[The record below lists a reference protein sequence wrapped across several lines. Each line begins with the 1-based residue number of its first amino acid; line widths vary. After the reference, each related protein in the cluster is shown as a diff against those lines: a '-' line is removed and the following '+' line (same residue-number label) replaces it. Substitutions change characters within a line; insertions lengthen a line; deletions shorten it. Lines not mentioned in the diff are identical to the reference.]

1 MSYQGKFT
9 QKKQKKSKGKTA
21 VIVLLV
27 VIILLAALVG
37 GVLLYINGLFDIVTA
52 PAENTHP
59 TLSQE
64 EIDKILNPEANKSTE
79 TTESAEAQTETVET
93 TVETSPEDTWP
104 VIESDEN
111 LTHIMLVGQAARA
124 GEEYKLADTM
134 ILCTINRE
142 TKTLTMTSF
151 MRDLVVTIP
160 AYWGHTQGANRMN
173 VIYHLGYYY
182 GGDGMEMLEL
192 AVEKNFGIQV
202 DHTVE
207 VNFDI
212 FNKVVDIMGGVQV
225 ELTEKEY
232 DFMVKDAANQVIYLN
247 QNKNHFLKQY
257 SQEEFDAIVA
267 DYESRS
273 EGLQVGPCTLNGN
286 QALVYARLRKID
298 SDFER
303 TRRQRAVITSLIDSC
318 RNMGIM
324 EIHAMFKEV
333 LPLIK
338 TNMTTD
344 EIWNYAFEFIP
355 MLKDL
360 QIQSINIPQ
369 DVTWWSHNQGTEEVP
384 DYVLKC
390 DMYAANKLLRE
401 KLGLIEE
408 ETK

>member
-124 GEEYKLADTM
+124 GEDYKLADTM

-212 FNKVVDIMGGVQV
+212 FNKIVDIMGGINID
-225 ELTEKEY
+225 LTQAEY
-232 DFMVKDAANQVIYLN
+232 DYIVQYAKDNINY
-247 QNKNHFLKQY
+247 QNKNKNSEIQKY
-257 SQEEFDAIVA
+257 GEDAFNEVIA
-267 DYESRS
+267 YYEA
-273 EGLQVGPCTLNGN
+273 LDDNLTVGPCTLAGD
-286 QALVYARLRKID
+286 QALIYARMRKID

-318 RNMGIM
+318 RNLGIM
-324 EIHAMFKEV
+324 EVHAMFKEV
-333 LPLIK
+333 LPMIK

>member
-1 MSYQGKFT
+1 MSYQGKYT
-9 QKKQKKSKGKTA
+9 QKKKKGKGKIVLVILL
-21 VIVLLV
+21 VIVL
-27 VIILLAALVG
+27 LLAALVG
-37 GVLLYINGLFDIVTA
+37 GVLIYANQLMDIVTK
-52 PAENTHP
+52 PTENTHQ

-64 EIDKILNPEANKSTE
+64 EIDKILNPEANKPTSPSE
-79 TTESAEAQTETVET
+79 TLVET
-93 TVETSPEDTWP
+93 EAPTEETSPENTWP

-124 GEEYKLADTM
+124 GEDYKLADTM

-151 MRDLVVTIP
+151 MRDLYVTIP
-160 AYWGHTQGANRMN
+160 AYWGHTQGGNRMN

-192 AVEKNFGIQV
+192 AIEQNFGIKV

-212 FNKVVDIMGGVQV
+212 FNKIVDIMGGVTV
-225 ELTEKEY
+225 DLTQAEY
-232 DFMVKDAANQVIYLN
+232 DYMIKEASDNIIYMN
-247 QNKNHFLKQY
+247 NNRNKLVNEYGQEAFDNLFAEY
-257 SQEEFDAIVA
+257 SARPD
-267 DYESRS
+267 
-273 EGLQVGPCTLNGN
+273 GLQVGTCTLNGN
-286 QALVYARLRKID
+286 QALAYARMRKID

-318 RNMGIM
+318 RTMGLM

-338 TNMTTD
+338 TNMTND
-344 EIWNYAFEFIP
+344 EIWDYAFEFIP

-360 QIQSINIPQ
+360 KIESINIPQ

-384 DYVLKC
+384 EYVLKC
-390 DMYAANKLLRE
+390 DMWAANKYLRE
-401 KLGLIEE
+401 KLGIIEE
-408 ETK
+408 DKE